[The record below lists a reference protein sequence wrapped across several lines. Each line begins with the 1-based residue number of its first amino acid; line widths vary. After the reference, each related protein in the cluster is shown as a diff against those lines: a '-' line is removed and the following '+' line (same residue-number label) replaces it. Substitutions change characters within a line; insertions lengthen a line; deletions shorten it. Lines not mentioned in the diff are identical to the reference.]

1 MRSNCPVI
9 RTFFRLFTHIQ
20 LMPVLESG
28 EETLV
33 GGQAV
38 MEGVMMRAPHSYCV
52 AVRKPDG
59 EIVTMETPLPRLS
72 EKYPLLGIPV
82 LRGVATLGHAM
93 SLGIKALKFSADVAL
108 HEEARKEAARKG
120 EEFKDSGKHPA
131 GTVPGWLMAAN
142 LAFSLVFFLFLYKFV
157 PLLLTEWLANYVP
170 AVENQILFNAVDGV
184 IRLLIFCA
192 FLFAISRTEDIR
204 RVFQFHGAEHKV
216 VFNFESG
223 QPVTVENAQRFQT
236 FHPRCG
242 TSFLL
247 VVMLVSVAVYTVFP
261 VQGFVEKF
269 LLRLATLPLIA
280 GLSYELIR
288 FSAKHQ
294 GGLLAILVAPGLW
307 LQRITTQPPSDD
319 QAEVAIHALDRAMAL
334 EVEQGGKAV
343 IA

>member
-1 MRSNCPVI
+1 MRSNSLVI

-72 EKYPLLGIPV
+72 ERYPLLGIPV

-334 EVEQGGKAV
+334 EVEQGGKPV

>member
-1 MRSNCPVI
+1 MSSSAVI

-59 EIVTMETPLPRLS
+59 EIVTQEQPLARLS
-72 EKYPLLGIPV
+72 EKHPMLGWPII
-82 LRGVATLGHAM
+82 RGVATLGHAM
-93 SLGIKALKFSADVAL
+93 YLGMRALKFSADVAL
-108 HEEARKEAARKG
+108 HEEKKKEAEANG
-120 EEFKDSGKHPA
+120 TTVEAPA
-131 GTVPGWLMAAN
+131 GDYSGAIPGWLMAAN
-142 LAFSLVFFLFLYKFV
+142 LAFSLVFFIFLYKFV
-157 PLLLTEWLANYVP
+157 PLLLTEWMAKAFP
-170 AVENQILFNAVDGV
+170 SIENQFLFNAVDGV
-184 IRLLIFCA
+184 IRLVIFCA
-192 FLFAISRTEDIR
+192 FLFAISRTPDIR
-204 RVFQFHGAEHKV
+204 RVFEFHGAEHKV

-223 QPVTVENAQRFQT
+223 KPVNVQNAQSFAT

-242 TSFLL
+242 TSFLI
-247 VVMLVSVAVYTVFP
+247 VVMLVSIAVYTAFP
-261 VQGFVEKF
+261 FESFLAKF
-269 LLRLATLPLIA
+269 LLRLAALPIIA

-288 FSAKHQ
+288 YSAKHQ
-294 GGLLAILVAPGLW
+294 GSLLALLVAPGLW

-319 QAEVAIHALDRAMAL
+319 QTEVAIHALDRAMAL
-334 EVEQGGKAV
+334 EIEQGGEAV